1 MSAVATEKKDKRRRS
16 NPAYAGYPKCLI
28 GISPELREI
37 ILMYQLHNGGT
48 GKIQHY
54 VNDTLVPCH
63 VALMNHYKELKGEMW
78 PMEDIVIDIL
88 NKC

>member
-1 MSAVATEKKDKRRRS
+1 MPTVVENKDKRRRS
-16 NPAYAGYPKCLI
+16 NPDYAGYPKCLI

-37 ILMYQLHNGGT
+37 ILMSQLHNGTT

-63 VALMNHYKELKGEMW
+63 IKLIRHYQDMTGRMW
-78 PMEDIVIDIL
+78 TMEDIVNDII
-88 NKC
+88 NNN